1 MNHEPNGWWL
11 YCIIENK
18 GTLNLKARGIH
29 GVNPV
34 LLVSQ
39 GDFSVLVSEEPI
51 KKYPLMR
58 HFLMAHQVVNEEAL
72 QFQPILPIKF
82 CTMAESKD
90 QILEQ
95 VLRRQDRIET
105 FHQAFAEVRGR
116 HEYGLRARWC
126 NPEQVLADFGNTDK
140 KVKQAK
146 ERFLKLS
153 AEMRHTALIDIGHL
167 VKEALETK
175 KNQMVEI
182 LLQGL
187 VPMAVQIKRNK
198 VMGDQNILN
207 AAFLIEQE
215 KQILFDQAI
224 DSLATK
230 YENEL
235 QFKYVGPIPP
245 FNFVEIV
252 IHWEAVNQTCRA

>member
-18 GTLNLKARGIH
+18 GMLNLKARGIH
-29 GVNPV
+29 GVSPV
-34 LLVSQ
+34 LQVAH
-39 GDFSVLVSEEPI
+39 GDFAVLISEEPMQ
-51 KKYPLMR
+51 KYPLMR
-58 HFLMAHQVVNEEAL
+58 HFLMAHQIVNEEAL

-82 CTMAESKD
+82 CTMAESED

-95 VLRRQDRIET
+95 VLKRQDRIEV

-146 ERFLKLS
+146 ERFSQLS
-153 AEMRHTALIDIGHL
+153 TETRHTALVDIGHL

-175 KNQMVEI
+175 KNQI
-182 LLQGL
+182 AKALLQTL
-187 VPMAVQIKRNK
+187 TPIAVQAKQNK

-207 AAFLIEQE
+207 AAFLIAQE
-215 KQILFDQAI
+215 KQALFDETINA
-224 DSLATK
+224 LATK
-230 YENEL
+230 YDNEL
-235 QFKYVGPIPP
+235 QFKYIGPIPP

-252 IHWEAVNQTCRA
+252 IQWESANVFI